1 MVNRKVKPFYNDIT
15 VVMTWYGQENHL
27 YNQMEFYNRMM
38 QTYPCKPRVIVVN
51 DGHEEGREQF
61 RKTIEVH
68 RERFDL
74 MGIDVMTDFGF
85 NSHACRNLA
94 MKYVKTDWALIIDAD
109 TYESEGMFKYL
120 RFNHELKD
128 DMFYV
133 PKGDMEV
140 PEDMTEYEL
149 LCPKGIVKY
158 QTHPNCWIMTRECFW
173 STGGYDLEFQ
183 GVRHGD
189 AEFFTGI
196 GRPGV
201 KTWDYEL
208 LSNDDDKRLVVKT
221 PKRDPFYVR
230 QESKKQR
237 MASDLINTIRV
248 RNLDP
253 YKKYRKKLYNFKY
266 EIV

>member
-1 MVNRKVKPFYNDIT
+1 MAKRYPYYNDIT
-15 VVMTWYGQENHL
+15 VIFTWYGQENHL
-27 YNQMEFYNRMM
+27 YNQMEFYNRMV
-38 QTYPCKPRVIVVN
+38 QKYNFIPRVIVIN
-51 DGHEEGREQF
+51 DGHEQNREF
-61 RKTIEVH
+61 FKKTIAVH

-74 MGIDVMTDFGF
+74 TGIDVKHDYGF
-85 NSHACRNLA
+85 NSHACRNIGV
-94 MKYVKTDWALIIDAD
+94 KHCKTDWMFMMDAD
-109 TYESEGMFKYL
+109 TYESQGLFEYL
-120 RFNHELKD
+120 RFHKKLEDN
-128 DMFYV
+128 MYYV
-133 PKGDMEV
+133 PKGDMEI
-140 PEDMTEYEL
+140 PEEMSEYEL

-158 QTHPNCWIMTRECFW
+158 KTHPNCWIMTRECYW

-189 AEFFTGI
+189 GEFFLGI

-201 KTWDYEL
+201 KEWDYDL